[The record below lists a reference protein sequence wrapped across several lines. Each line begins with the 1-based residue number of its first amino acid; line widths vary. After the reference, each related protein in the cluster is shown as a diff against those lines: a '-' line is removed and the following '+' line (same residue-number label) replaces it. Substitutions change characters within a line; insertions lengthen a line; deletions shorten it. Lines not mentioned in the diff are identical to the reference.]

1 MAVGMA
7 RSVWSYRGFVVGSV
21 KREFQTRYRN
31 SLFGATWT
39 ILNPLSMII
48 VYTVI
53 FSQLMQARLPGVENG
68 LAYGIYLCA
77 GILAWG
83 FFAEIIGRSQSVFL
97 EHANLI
103 KKLSFPRICLPL
115 IVVLN
120 ASVNFAIIFALF
132 LGFLLVTSN
141 FPGWAILGVIPVLL
155 IQTAFAIGLGII
167 LGVLNV
173 FFRDVGQFVGIALQ
187 FWFWLTPI
195 VYPASILPEGIR
207 PVIEAN
213 PMYPLISAY
222 QGIFVYDQWPEWSAL
237 WPSALLAVVLCAL
250 GLRLFR
256 KRSGEMVDEL

>member
-1 MAVGMA
+1 MAIGMA
-7 RSVWSYRGFVVGSV
+7 RAVWNYRGFVLGSV

-31 SLFGATWT
+31 SLLGAAWT

-53 FSQLMQARLPGVENG
+53 FSQLMKARLPGVDNN
-68 LAYGIYLCA
+68 LAYGIYLCS

-83 FFAEIIGRSQSVFL
+83 FFAEVIGRSQSVFL

-120 ASVNFAIIFALF
+120 AGVNFSIIFAIF
-132 LGFLLVTSN
+132 VGFLLVTQN
-141 FPGWAILGVIPVLL
+141 FPGLPFLGVVPVLL
-155 IQTAFAIGLGII
+155 IQIFFSIGLGII

-173 FFRDVGQFVGIALQ
+173 FFRDVGQFMGILLQ
-187 FWFWLTPI
+187 FWFWFTPI
-195 VYPASILPEGIR
+195 VYPLSVLPEAVL
-207 PVIEAN
+207 PLIEVN
-213 PMYPLISAY
+213 PMVPLISAY
-222 QGIFVYDQWPEWSAL
+222 QGIFVNGL
-237 WPSALLAVVLCAL
+237 WPDWPTLLSPAVAALLLCVLAM
-250 GLRLFR
+250 RLFR